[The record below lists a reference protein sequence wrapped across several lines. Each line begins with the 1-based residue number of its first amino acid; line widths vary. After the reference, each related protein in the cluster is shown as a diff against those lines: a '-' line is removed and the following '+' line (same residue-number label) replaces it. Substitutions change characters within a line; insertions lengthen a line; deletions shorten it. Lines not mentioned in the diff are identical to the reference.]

1 MADKKLTLLPALTDP
16 VGTDVMMIVDDVTT
30 GTPVSKKIEVEDLF
44 GAQTQL
50 SVAKVNIASTDSLE
64 LSSTTTTNITATG
77 GATVTGTLSVTDALT
92 VVANGANIAG
102 NTIVTGT
109 LTSTDTFTAPKIV
122 LTGAV
127 TPSNNNTEG
136 FAVGTTFWDSGYV
149 YVVTDTNVI
158 KRAALA
164 TF

>member
-16 VGTDVMMIVDDVTT
+16 VGTDVMMIVDDVT

-109 LTSTDTFTAPKIV
+109 LTSTDTFTAPKAR
-122 LTGAV
+122 LTSSQ
-127 TPSNNNTEG
+127 TMSNNNAES
-136 FAVGTTFWDSGYV
+136 FDVGTIIWDENYI
-149 YVVTDTNVI
+149 YVVTDTGVI

>member
-16 VGTDVMMIVDDVTT
+16 VGTDVMMIVDDVT

-50 SVAKVNIASTDSLE
+50 SVAKVNIASTTSLE

-77 GATVTGTLSVTDALT
+77 GATVTGALT
-92 VVANGANIAG
+92 VSSTLTASSGVV
-102 NTIVTGT
+102 VTGNSSVDGT
-109 LTSTDTFTAPKIV
+109 LSSTGIFTAPKIV